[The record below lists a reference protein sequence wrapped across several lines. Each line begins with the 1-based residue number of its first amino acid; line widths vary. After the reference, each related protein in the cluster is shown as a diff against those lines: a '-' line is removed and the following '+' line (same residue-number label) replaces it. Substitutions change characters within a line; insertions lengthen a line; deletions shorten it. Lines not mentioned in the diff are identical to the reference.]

1 VAHTGESVL
10 SKLRDG
16 ALSLNAEITSGLL
29 AMVDAVRRML
39 NEIQATESDGDNDYA
54 ELLERL
60 KSLQSPQ
67 SDTVPPPEKEK
78 ASPLQVVP
86 PSPDAQQ
93 ASSLRILEV
102 PTEPVTPSKSQ
113 PETITAPEPG
123 PTEKFAAP
131 QFLPSAAK
139 ISGLPLARKSFKRRP
154 MNLKGMAARL
164 HILVEQCKIEG
175 GSATKATSGK
185 ANRGKQHG
193 CAHLGKSRSAA
204 FDRSPN

>member
-1 VAHTGESVL
+1 MAHTGESVL

-16 ALSLNAEITSGLL
+16 ALSLNAEITSSLL

-39 NEIQATESDGDNDYA
+39 NEIQATEADGDNHYA

-164 HILVEQCKIEG
+164 HILVELFKIEG

>member
-1 VAHTGESVL
+1 MAHTGESVL

-39 NEIQATESDGDNDYA
+39 NEIQATESDGDNDYT

-67 SDTVPPPEKEK
+67 NDTVPPPEKEK

-86 PSPDAQQ
+86 SAPDAQQ

-102 PTEPVTPSKSQ
+102 PAE
-113 PETITAPEPG
+113 
-123 PTEKFAAP
+123 
-131 QFLPSAAK
+131 
-139 ISGLPLARKSFKRRP
+139 R
-154 MNLKGMAARL
+154 
-164 HILVEQCKIEG
+164 
-175 GSATKATSGK
+175 
-185 ANRGKQHG
+185 
-193 CAHLGKSRSAA
+193 
-204 FDRSPN
+204 